1 MTNKYIKKFYR
12 GVLFFRKCK
21 ENESDGYYEKF
32 EISKILES
40 HWERRVA
47 LSNIRKKTLYRNAE
61 KYDPAKVNFLYPIQK
76 IYAIQTIH

>member
-47 LSNIRKKTLYRNAE
+47 LSNIRKKNIIEMLKNMIQQKFT
-61 KYDPAKVNFLYPIQK
+61 FLYPIQP
-76 IYAIQTIH
+76 IYAIQTLH